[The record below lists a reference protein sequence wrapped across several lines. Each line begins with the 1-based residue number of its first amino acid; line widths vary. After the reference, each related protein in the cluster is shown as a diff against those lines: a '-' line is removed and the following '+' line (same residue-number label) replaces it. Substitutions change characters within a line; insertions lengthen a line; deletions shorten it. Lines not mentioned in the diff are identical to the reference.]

1 MNKTKNA
8 FLSSSACEYF
18 SVDMRSDS
26 QRSEKDATWNI
37 SLNST
42 NASKP
47 KDTDSS
53 AGVTVFPLVRD
64 NTADTTPEKDSC
76 WLVVENTESDLEAL
90 EHVEVLLSE
99 LEVLGQQP
107 EGFHLV
113 ELSGSEEA
121 KDEVV
126 VRPQETDVRPRHD
139 HVPNL

>member
-8 FLSSSACEYF
+8 FLSSSGCEYF

-26 QRSEKDATWNI
+26 QR
-37 SLNST
+37 
-42 NASKP
+42 
-47 KDTDSS
+47 SS

-64 NTADTTPEKDSC
+64 NTADTTPEKDSW

-139 HVPNL
+139 HVPNLYQTDRKSDKHHKRLV